1 VRIAGVGV
9 CDPALWT
16 AGDYLLEEGFTN
28 ARIMPP
34 AITAFQ
40 RGEVDIS
47 AGYSQWVVANVDAGN
62 QMVAL
67 AGMHTGC
74 IELWAKPGIASI
86 RDIKGKTIA
95 VGATDVTDVIYG
107 FWSAMLA
114 SVGINAR
121 TDVNFVSAG
130 TATSTLELFLQ
141 GKSDALLAAAFQ
153 VPILRADPRNSGRLL
168 MSNLEDKP
176 WSQYYCCQL
185 IANRDWVRQYP
196 MAAKRATRA
205 ILRANDRVAKDPG
218 AAVLAGVAQGLFT
231 VNYETVLAVLKN
243 CKYEWRDIDAE
254 ETLRFFALQ
263 LAEYKLVKGVPQ
275 QLVAQASDY
284 GYVRELKKQFPRAVN

>member
-1 VRIAGVGV
+1 MGV

-34 AITAFQ
+34 SITAFP

-47 AGYSQWVVANVDAGN
+47 AGYSQWVVANVDAGRP
-62 QMVAL
+62 MVAL

-74 IELWAKPGIASI
+74 LELWAKPGINSV
-86 RDIKGKTIA
+86 RDLKGRTIA
-95 VGATDVTDVIYG
+95 VSATDITDVIYG
-107 FWSAMLA
+107 FWSAILS
-114 SVGINAR
+114 SVGINAK
-121 TDVNFVSAG
+121 TEVNFVPAG
-130 TATSTLELFLQ
+130 SATSTLELFLQ
-141 GKSDALLAAAFQ
+141 GQSDALLAAAFQ
-153 VPILRADPRNSGRLL
+153 VPILRADPRNHGTLL
-168 MSNLEDKP
+168 MANLEDKP

-185 IANRDWVRQYP
+185 IANPDWVRQYP
-196 MAAKRATRA
+196 IAAKRATRA
-205 ILRANDRVAKDPG
+205 ILRANDRVAKDPA
-218 AAVLAGVAQGLFT
+218 AAVLSGVAQQLFT
-231 VNYETVLAVLKN
+231 TSYETVLAVLKN
-243 CKYEWRDIDAE
+243 CKYEWRDLDPE

-284 GYVRELKKQFPRAVN
+284 SYVRELKKQMPQPLN